1 MYKSDLI
8 FIFAEVLLAI
18 LVLTFKMIDCIL

>member
-1 MYKSDLI
+1 MYKSNLI

-18 LVLTFKMIDCIL
+18 LVLIFKMIDCIL

>member
-8 FIFAEVLLAI
+8 FIFEEVLLAI
-18 LVLTFKMIDCIL
+18 LVLIFKMTDCIL